1 MSLHGNWFHLRI
13 RWSQYQHWHLI
24 SYVSLPAWL
33 RQIYLA
39 VLMATSSLV
48 LGSIVAGYVFILSVE
63 NFKFVMLFF
72 AFSCYSCCSCELEWP
87 HLRHSLTIHNDPHDT
102 LVHFFEVIQGQRMQH
117 SWTTF
122 NHQQPQNWDSDHF
135 YPGWW
140 TLTSLRLQ
148 ALHLKVPW
156 DGNRDHFLCCEWRM
170 KQQWLAHPSKV
181 FSEKVKWAICHTS
194 Q

>member
-122 NHQQPQNWDSDHF
+122 NHQQPQNSQRSEIQIIFTQDGEHWHLCDYKPCTWRFHGTGIGITF
-135 YPGWW
+135 YAANGGWSSNDW
-140 TLTSLRLQ
+140 HTLLRSS
-148 ALHLKVPW
+148 AK
-156 DGNRDHFLCCEWRM
+156 R
-170 KQQWLAHPSKV
+170 
-181 FSEKVKWAICHTS
+181 
-194 Q
+194 